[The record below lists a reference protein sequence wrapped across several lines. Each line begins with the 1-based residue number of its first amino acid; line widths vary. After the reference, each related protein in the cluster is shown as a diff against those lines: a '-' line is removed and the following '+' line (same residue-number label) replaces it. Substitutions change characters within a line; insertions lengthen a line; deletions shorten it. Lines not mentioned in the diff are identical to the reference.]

1 MRSIIQRLAL
11 LTALALCSANFAGEP
26 SLSVKPQ
33 PLVKG
38 QRAQIEIVSDEDV
51 PEIVE
56 FPEVEGIRWLGRTGQ
71 FSQTEIINFKS
82 TTRHTAVYAI
92 SVEKEGEIK
101 FPSLKLKIG
110 RRKIAL
116 DPFGIEAVAPRIAS
130 ESNGGEGETL
140 DKYLYMKAF
149 PLSDRT
155 EFYVGEEIPFEV
167 AVFCASGIGA
177 EYSYPELDVPD
188 IVFRDFSAVNK
199 ENAKF
204 AGHGTATENVG
215 GKTFN
220 TIRFKTVFKA
230 THPGSLDGEIKVE
243 TRIRVPRSRD
253 RRRRPSGFS
262 DPLFESFFGDPF
274 SNYDTVAHTLSCK
287 MPSLKIAPLPPRPQ
301 DSVFTGL
308 VGDWKLGFEIPD
320 SGFKVGESFT
330 LKINAEGRGGMDNL
344 RPPEINVEGFRAYK
358 PETRRQSSPDDL
370 KERGSIEYVMV
381 PLKEGDLPL
390 DLSFSTFSTKK
401 GKYESWQL
409 ARRISAAKPDEG
421 ASSALLSSADQWK
434 KPSPAAEKPKE
445 ELADILYLKKGSY
458 GAISVPLW
466 RNRLWLLL
474 AVALCGPLLLLAS
487 ETINILSTR
496 RMDPAAL
503 RRSAAERKRRRL
515 LRRIA
520 GISDESCDSFVRDEL
535 CPWVNDMKGNPP
547 GTSAEEIVEKLDDK
561 ELAALIGDS
570 SRGAYLPG
578 GSGMKI
584 EEKRRILSQA
594 LRRISVLLIWAA
606 AFAPG
611 LLSGAQDMV
620 LADKTSAPPSRDP
633 FALFDKGDFEAA
645 AAIFS
650 ERLAESPEDPYPLYD
665 IGCCLYRMGR
675 LSEALYFFE
684 KANMLAP
691 RDSDIRENMNHTR
704 RKLDIGEKGTAD
716 SPSGMAAR
724 FRDMLRPDEWLLL
737 AAASSSLLFAAL
749 SLRRKMSPERIWAL
763 FAVMALAFS
772 VALVAFVSQISG
784 DYGNDEAMIVRR
796 AAQVH
801 VLPSENSPKTE
812 IRPREGQHVK
822 LVEERSEWSRIRL
835 GEGEGWVGREA
846 VRRFWE

>member
-1 MRSIIQRLAL
+1 MRSIIQGLTL
-11 LTALALCSANFAGEP
+11 LIALALCYANFAGEP

-56 FPEVEGIRWLGRTGQ
+56 FPELEGIRWLGKIAQ
-71 FSQTEIINFKS
+71 FSQEGSVNFKS
-82 TTRHTAVYAI
+82 TTRHTVVYAI
-92 SVEKEGEIK
+92 SVEKEGQIK

-116 DPFGIEAVAPRIAS
+116 DPFGVEAVAPRITS
-130 ESNGGEGETL
+130 GSGGGDGGETL
-140 DKYLYMKAF
+140 DNYLHVKAF
-149 PLSDRT
+149 PLSERT
-155 EFYVGEEIPFEV
+155 EFYVGEDIPFEV

-177 EYSYPELDVPD
+177 EYSYPEFEVPD
-188 IVFRDFSAVNK
+188 IVFRDFSAVNEK
-199 ENAKF
+199 NAKF
-204 AGHGTATENVG
+204 AGHGTATEDVA

-230 THPGSLDGEIKVE
+230 TRPGSLDGEIKVE

-262 DPLFESFFGDPF
+262 DPLFEGFFGDPF

-287 MPSLKIAPLPPRPQ
+287 MPSLKIAPLPSKPQ

-358 PETRRQSSPDDL
+358 PETRRQSSPNDL
-370 KERGSIEYVMV
+370 KENGTIEYVMV

-401 GKYESWQL
+401 GEYESWRL
-409 ARRISAAKPDEG
+409 SRRISAAKPDEG
-421 ASSALLSSADQWK
+421 ASSALISSADPGK
-434 KPSPAAEKPKE
+434 KPSHAAERPKE
-445 ELADILYLKKGSY
+445 ELSDILYLKKGSH
-458 GAISVPLW
+458 GALSVPLW

-487 ETINILSTR
+487 ETIHILSTR
-496 RMDPAAL
+496 RMDPATL
-503 RRSAAERKRRRL
+503 RRSAAERKRRDL

-520 GISDESCDSFVRDEL
+520 SISDESCDSFVRDEL
-535 CPWVNDMKGNPP
+535 CPWVNDMKGHPP
-547 GTSAEEIVEKLDDK
+547 GTSAEEMMGKLEDR

-611 LLSGAQDMV
+611 LVSDAQDKV
-620 LADKTSAPPSRDP
+620 LADKTSASPSRDP

-650 ERLAESPEDPYPLYD
+650 ERLVESPEDPYLLYD
-665 IGCCLYRMGR
+665 VGCCLYRMGR

-716 SPSGMAAR
+716 SPAEMAAR
-724 FRDMLRPDEWLLL
+724 FRDMLRPDEWLLF
-737 AAASSSLLFAAL
+737 AAASSLLLFAAL
-749 SLRRKMSPERIWAL
+749 SRRRRMSSEQLWAL
-763 FAVMALAFS
+763 SAIIVLGFSAALM
-772 VALVAFVSQISG
+772 AFVSQISG
-784 DYGNDEAMIVRR
+784 DYGGDEAMIVRR

-801 VLPSENSPKTE
+801 VLPSESSPKTE
-812 IRPREGQHVK
+812 IRPREGQRVK

-835 GEGEGWVGREA
+835 GEGEGWVERGA
-846 VRRFWE
+846 VRRFW